1 MFGCLFGWLTD
12 WLTGW
17 LIDWLI
23 VWLIG
28 WLIDW
33 FVDWLVAWL
42 AEFIIA
48 ASLETKFAQIKRKN
62 DTRHKH
68 IETYRNISKIK
79 AKINTPWYE
88 PEVRAIL
95 FMEYKPV
102 LPSDGFGEW
111 GRSDAMLGC
120 RDGARTDIL
129 EPRRSWPCS
138 SLLSRS
144 RETFIRRGFG
154 VLKMVRFS
162 RQRALR
168 ERKQKHFSL
177 IHYKW
182 SSSSSLLA
190 WGYNMVDVCQS
201 RACLNGWMGECE
213 IEGDRERG
221 CTQGCG
227 HVQVAPSSVYVAN

>member
-1 MFGCLFGWLTD
+1 MFVSLFIGWLTD

-33 FVDWLVAWL
+33 LVAWL

-48 ASLETKFAQIKRKN
+48 ASLETKYRTNQTQK
-62 DTRHKH
+62 RHKTQ
-68 IETYRNISKIK
+68 TYRNISKIK
-79 AKINTPWYE
+79 AKINIRVCTPWYE
-88 PEVRAIL
+88 PEVVRAIL

-120 RDGARTDIL
+120 RDGARTDIR
-129 EPRRSWPCS
+129 EPRRSWPWR

-168 ERKQKHFSL
+168 ERKQKHFWL

-182 SSSSSLLA
+182 EQQLLVACWVTTWLTCAKAARASS
-190 WGYNMVDVCQS
+190 
-201 RACLNGWMGECE
+201 GWIDECKRE
-213 IEGDRERG
+213 RETERG

-227 HVQVAPSSVYVAN
+227 HVQVAPGSVYVPN

>member
-1 MFGCLFGWLTD
+1 MGESFFCLSSLLWYVWLLVWVTDWLIDWLTD
-12 WLTGW
+12 WLTDCLIDW
-17 LIDWLI
+17 LIDWL
-23 VWLIG
+23 VCWLFGCLVG
-28 WLIDW
+28 W
-33 FVDWLVAWL
+33 VHYCC
-42 AEFIIA
+42 
-48 ASLETKFAQIKRKN
+48 KFGNKIRTNQTQK
-62 DTRHKH
+62 RHKTQ
-68 IETYRNISKIK
+68 TYRNISKIK

-129 EPRRSWPCS
+129 EPRRSWPWR

-144 RETFIRRGFG
+144 SETFIRRGFG

-168 ERKQKHFSL
+168 EHKQKHFSL

-190 WGYNMVDVCQS
+190 WVTTTWLTCAKAA
-201 RACLNGWMGECE
+201 RASMGEWVSA
-213 IEGDRERG
+213 R
-221 CTQGCG
+221 
-227 HVQVAPSSVYVAN
+227 